1 MNVLASSGIPNPIRS
16 RKRVG
21 IDIDEVLSPFCRPMF
36 ERAGYKWP
44 EGKWEYRYAT
54 ALGISQK
61 DSERMVYDFY
71 ESPEFDELLP
81 LPGAQAGL
89 SFIQALGYDIYII
102 TGRQDRVRQKT
113 EKWID
118 HHFPYMVNEVIMTN
132 SFTPH
137 EVNKVDI
144 CKSLA
149 INAMVDDSY
158 QVCAECEGAHIKGIN
173 YVGGFEPYPWC
184 RKTTLSVHNWDEVT
198 RVVSSLA

>member
-1 MNVLASSGIPNPIRS
+1 MNVLASSGLPHPIRS
-16 RKRVG
+16 RKRIG
-21 IDIDEVLSPFCRPMF
+21 IDVDEVLSPFSRPMF

-44 EGKWEYRYAT
+44 DGKVPYHYAS
-54 ALGISQK
+54 ALGISQR

-71 ESPEFDELLP
+71 ESQEFAELRP

-89 SFIQALGYDIYII
+89 AFIQALGYYIYII
-102 TGRQDRVRQKT
+102 TGRQDRVRIKT
-113 EKWID
+113 EEWVD
-118 HHFPYMVNEVIMTN
+118 RYFPHTVNEVIITN

-173 YVGGFEPYPWC
+173 YIGDPVYPWC
-184 RKTTLSVHNWDEVT
+184 KETALSAHSWDEVT
-198 RVVSSLA
+198 GVVSSLG